1 MKRIT
6 SFRNLSGIN
15 LKQLS
20 NQDIDI
26 QLKKFGH
33 NAIIEK
39 QQHPIFEILYD
50 TFKDP
55 MIWLLLLIGFIF
67 FILGEYNESIS
78 LFVAIIPLIF
88 MDAYLHKRTQ
98 VSIESLKGQLTTH
111 AKVFRNGK
119 ITVIN
124 SSDIVPGDIVMIES
138 GTYLPADGVFEE
150 AESLQM
156 DESTLTGESLPVQKK
171 KFNESIDHLITS
183 SPKLIL
189 TDYLGFA
196 GTRSLRG
203 SGKLRVL
210 ETGIRTVYGEI
221 LQSVNSVKY
230 EKTSLQNEVTKIV
243 KILSVGAA
251 LLCLFLAIVRILQGK
266 GILDAF
272 LSAATLAVA
281 AIPEE
286 FPVVLTFYL
295 GVGVYRLAKKK
306 ALVRRAVIVENIGRV
321 SCICSDKTGT
331 ITLGQLKLKKI
342 ISEKKILEKEVWEAS
357 YWASDPSGNDP
368 MDQAIV
374 EYCDFKEVTKGIR
387 ELIFPFEEK
396 RKRESSFVRIE
407 NGIICFS
414 KGSPETILNISNMTN
429 LDRNQWIERINEI
442 ASHGHKIIACARKDI
457 LLDSFFSK
465 IEPKDGF
472 QFLGILIFE
481 DPPRQE
487 VKDAIKYC
495 KENSIKVMML
505 TGDHSET
512 SKFIAQ
518 AVGIGDNDPK
528 VMSAEKNP
536 EYFEEQWL
544 HHNPHFLKNLDVISR
559 CTPMQ
564 KFNIVKSLKREFQV
578 VAVTGD
584 GVNDVP
590 ALKIASVGIS
600 MGMRGTQSAKEASS
614 IILADDNFS
623 TIVHAIKEGR
633 QLFYNLANSFEYLFL
648 IHIPFVLTAALI
660 PLIGGPLLYLP
671 IHVIWFELIIHPTA
685 LFSFQQEITSKTND
699 RKGKRIF
706 LSKEELLTT
715 IIIGILVALSILV
728 SYKRS
733 MTHIDSVRHARSMVI
748 AITAFWN
755 IGIVYA
761 LTGFQIWNSRIISFL
776 TLLSTVLFIQV
787 DIFSTY
793 FHMIKLGLRDWF
805 FVLFVGLFFL
815 AVLKTTR
822 NFLDKKFYVKER
834 NYNRK

>member
-1 MKRIT
+1 MKRMT
-6 SFRNLSGIN
+6 SFKNLANIN
-15 LKQLS
+15 LNQLS
-20 NQDIDI
+20 EDDINL
-26 QLKKFGH
+26 QLKKFGP
-33 NAIIEK
+33 NAIVDK
-39 QQHPIFEILYD
+39 KKHPIFEVLFD

-55 MIWLLLLIGFIF
+55 MIWILILIGFIF
-67 FILGEYNESIS
+67 YFLGEYNESLS

-98 VSIESLKGQLTTH
+98 VSIESLKGQLSTH
-111 AKVFRNGK
+111 AKVFRHNEFIK
-119 ITVIN
+119 INTF
-124 SSDIVPGDIVMIES
+124 DIVPGDLVMIES
-138 GTYLPADGVFEE
+138 GSYLPADGFFEE

-171 KFNESIDHLITS
+171 KFNESINDLINSEPLMVSTE
-183 SPKLIL
+183 
-189 TDYLGFA
+189 YLGFA

-210 ETGIRTVYGEI
+210 ETGVRTVYGEI
-221 LQSVNSVKY
+221 LQSVNSVKH

-243 KILSVGAA
+243 KLLSIGSAILCI
-251 LLCLFLAIVRILQGK
+251 LLAFVRILQGK

-286 FPVVLTFYL
+286 FPIVLTFYL

-306 ALVRRAVIVENIGRV
+306 ALVRRAVSVENIGRV

-342 ISEKKILEKEVWEAS
+342 ISEKNLSEKEVWEAS
-357 YWASDPSGNDP
+357 FWASDPSGSDP
-368 MDQAIV
+368 MDQAIA
-374 EYCDFKEVTKGIR
+374 EYGEYKELSTGKR

-407 NGIICFS
+407 SGFVCFT
-414 KGSPETILNISNMTN
+414 KGSPETILDISNVT
-429 LDRNQWIERINEI
+429 DIEKNHWLEQISEI
-442 ASHGHKIIACARKDI
+442 ASQGHKIIACARKNI
-457 LLDSFFSK
+457 SQNFLDNK
-465 IEPKDGF
+465 NEPYEGF

-481 DPPRQE
+481 DPPRPE
-487 VKDAIKYC
+487 VKDAISYC
-495 KENSIKVMML
+495 KENLIKVMMI
-505 TGDHSET
+505 TGDHLET
-512 SKFIAQ
+512 SKFIAK
-518 AVGIGDNDPK
+518 AVGIGNLDPK

-536 EYFEEQWL
+536 EYFEEDWL
-544 HHNPHFLKNLDVISR
+544 IQHPHFLKNLDVISR

-564 KFNIVKSLKREFQV
+564 KFNIVKSLKRDFEV

-590 ALKIASVGIS
+590 ALKVASVGIS

-685 LFSFQQEITSKTND
+685 LFSFQQEISSKINY
-699 RKGKRIF
+699 KMGKRIF
-706 LSKEELLTT
+706 LSKKEFLTT
-715 IIIGILVALSILV
+715 ISVGIFVALCMLLSYESIIIHL
-728 SYKRS
+728 
-733 MTHIDSVRHARSMVI
+733 DSVKHARSMII
-748 AITAFWN
+748 AITTFWN
-755 IGIVYA
+755 IGIVFA
-761 LTGFQIWNSRIISFL
+761 LTGFQSWSSRFISFM
-776 TLLSTVLFIQV
+776 TLVSTVLFIQV
-787 DIFSTY
+787 DMFSSY
-793 FHMIKLGLRDWF
+793 FQMLKLGLNDWLL
-805 FVLFVGLFFL
+805 VLFVALFFL
-815 AVLKTTR
+815 AVLKSTR
-822 NFLDKKFYVKER
+822 TFLDKKFYVKE
-834 NYNRK
+834 